1 MELRAQAVCCCL
13 VGVYP
18 PKRPNG
24 SIIRKYPIEANQFL
38 YQFDDKE
45 AVAFFDSWHA
55 GQVGY
60 FDKPATRELEA
71 FVIL

>member
-1 MELRAQAVCCCL
+1 MELRAQAVRCCL

-18 PKRPNG
+18 LKHPC
-24 SIIRKYPIEANQFL
+24 QFPEEVHHFVH
-38 YQFDDKE
+38 QFDAKE
-45 AVAFFDSWHA
+45 AVAFFHSWHA

-71 FVIL
+71 FVTL

>member
-1 MELRAQAVCCCL
+1 MELRAQAVRCCL
-13 VGVYP
+13 AGVFP
-18 PKRPNG
+18 PMHLNG
-24 SIIRKYPIEANQFL
+24 STKWAEEVYQL
-38 YQFDDKE
+38 VHQFDGKE
-45 AVAFFDSWHA
+45 AVAFFHSWHA